1 MAFSPLPEIFDELRA
16 GRMVILVD
24 DPDRENEGDLVAAAE
39 LASAE
44 TINFMIRQGSGI
56 VCLTMTNEKAD
67 SLHLPLQVAINS
79 SRFGTQFTVT
89 IEAKQGVTT
98 GVSARDRAT
107 TIRTAVRDDCKPED
121 LARPGHVYPI
131 RAAEGGVLRR
141 SGQTEGSVDLCRL
154 AGLKPMGV
162 ICEVMNVDGTMARV
176 PDLERFQAQ
185 HGFKMCSVRDVIEW
199 RRRRERLI
207 HRDTTVQVPT
217 PWGAFQLHAYV
228 SRTDPEPHLAMTMG
242 IPTPPEGERG
252 NPAVEEP
259 LLVRAHSECLTGD
272 VFRSRRC
279 DCGPQLEAALAR
291 VAAEGRG
298 VVLYMRQEGRSIGL
312 LNKLRAYALQEQ
324 GLDTVEANER
334 LGFKADH
341 REYGNGAQ
349 ILFDLGVRRMRL
361 LTNNPTKYRA
371 MAGYGLEIVE
381 RLPLLTEPNESNE
394 GYLRTKAEKLGHVLR
409 LGPPHIEG
417 E

>member
-1 MAFSPLPEIFDELRA
+1 MPFSPLPEIFDELRA

-24 DPDRENEGDLVAAAE
+24 DPDRENEGDLVVAAE
-39 LASAE
+39 KATAE
-44 TINFMIRQGSGI
+44 TINFMIRHGSGI

-67 SLHLPLQVAINS
+67 SLHLPLQVASNS

-98 GVSARDRAT
+98 GVSAADRAT
-107 TIRTAVRDDCKPED
+107 TIRTAVRDDCRPDD

-162 ICEVMNVDGTMARV
+162 ICEVMNADGTMARV
-176 PDLERFQAQ
+176 PDLERFQAE
-185 HGFKMCSVRDVIEW
+185 HGLKMCTVRDIIEW

-207 HRDTTVQVPT
+207 HRDTSVQVPT
-217 PWGAFQLHAYV
+217 PWGDFQLHAYV
-228 SRTDPEPHLAMTMG
+228 SSTDPEPHLALTMG
-242 IPTPPEGERG
+242 IPTPPEGDRG
-252 NPAVEEP
+252 NPAIPDP

-272 VFRSRRC
+272 VFHSRRC
-279 DCGPQLEAALAR
+279 DCGTQLESALQRIAKD
-291 VAAEGRG
+291 GRG

-324 GLDTVEANER
+324 GLDTVVANER

-341 REYGNGAQ
+341 REYGIGAQ

-381 RLPLLTEPNESNE
+381 RVPIETEPTPSNAA
-394 GYLRTKAEKLGHVLR
+394 YLRTKAEKMGHLLH
-409 LGPPHIEG
+409 LGPPREDR